1 MEARKAGAVA
11 LNILAFVLRLCGIA
25 MCLIVI
31 ALCFSGI
38 AAKLNI
44 VGLVVDLSRTIPGAI
59 AGYGVIASP
68 FGGVFRFDF
77 ALIAAVCFV
86 LDYACTRGSRALR

>member
-44 VGLVVDLSRTIPGAI
+44 VGLVVDLSRTIPEAI

-77 ALIAAVCFV
+77 ALVAAICFV
-86 LDYACTRGSRALR
+86 LDYACTRASRALR